1 MSNQDLAQMFLD
13 IADILEIKGVQ
24 WEPRA
29 YRKAALTISTLAVD
43 ISDIYR
49 QGKLMELEG
58 VGPSISKSI
67 EEYIKTGKMSKYE
80 KLKKE
85 YPIDF
90 TGFRKIQGLG
100 PKRAYALYKELKIR
114 NVDDLKAALEKNKI
128 RGLEGFGEKSEEQLK
143 HNLESF
149 MKVKEER
156 KMLGY
161 AIDYFEDIVGRM
173 RKSELFED
181 VEIAGSARRMKETVG
196 DLDILATSKRP
207 KEGMEFFTKLKDI
220 NEIIVKGD
228 TKTSVKLSIGLN
240 CDLRIVDGK
249 CFGAAMQYFTGN
261 KDHNVKLRKI
271 AIGKGL
277 KLNEYGL
284 FRGDKSIASHTEKEV
299 YNALGMDLI
308 EPELRENTG
317 EIEAAQ
323 KRSLPVIIGYD
334 QVISDLHTHTLD
346 SDGANSLEEMIAG
359 AQRLGHKYIA
369 VTNHSK
375 SLRIAN
381 GLDEAR
387 FSSFNKKIE
396 KINESSGIK
405 VLKGVELEI
414 LKDGSLDLPA
424 KVLREMD
431 FAIGALHQNT
441 KMPRKELTDR
451 LLKAIQSGLINAV
464 AHPTGRKIGEREAF
478 DLDFQKIFEA
488 CKSNDVSLEIDG
500 YPERSDLPFDL
511 VKEAKSYGVRFSL
524 ASDAHRTDQLRFIR
538 MATAI
543 ARRGWLEKKY
553 VINSLDYRQFLKL
566 KR

>member
-13 IADILEIKGVQ
+13 IADILEINGVQ

-43 ISDIYR
+43 ISDVYR

-58 VGPSISKSI
+58 VGRSIAKSI

-80 KLKKE
+80 TLKKK
-85 YPIDF
+85 YPIDL

-100 PKRAYALYKELKIR
+100 PKRAYALYKKLKIR

-161 AIDYFEDIVGRM
+161 TIDYFEDIVDRM

-196 DLDILATSKRP
+196 DLDILATSNRP
-207 KEGMEFFTKLKDI
+207 KEGMGFFTKLKDI

-240 CDLRIVDGK
+240 CDLRIVDDK

-271 AIGKGL
+271 AIRKGL

-284 FRGDKSIASHTEKEV
+284 FRGDKLIASRTEKEV
-299 YNALGMDLI
+299 YNALDMDLI
-308 EPELRENTG
+308 APELRENTG

-323 KRSLPVIIGYD
+323 KRLLPVVIGYD
-334 QVISDLHTHTLD
+334 QVIGDLHTHTLD

-359 AQRLGHKYIA
+359 AQKLGHKYIA
-369 VTNHSK
+369 ITNHSK

-424 KVLREMD
+424 KLLREMD

-511 VKEAKSYGVRFSL
+511 VKEAKSYGVSFSL

-543 ARRGWLEKKY
+543 ARRGWLEKND
-553 VINSLDYRQFLKL
+553 VVNSLDYKQFLKL

>member
-13 IADILEIKGVQ
+13 IADILEINGVQ

-43 ISDIYR
+43 ISDVYR

-58 VGPSISKSI
+58 VGRSIAKSI

-80 KLKKE
+80 TLKKK
-85 YPIDF
+85 YPIDL

-100 PKRAYALYKELKIR
+100 PKRAYALYKKLKIR

-161 AIDYFEDIVGRM
+161 TIDYFEDIVDRM

-196 DLDILATSKRP
+196 DLDILATSNRP
-207 KEGMEFFTKLKDI
+207 KEGMGFFTKLKDI

-240 CDLRIVDGK
+240 CDLRIVDDK

-271 AIGKGL
+271 AIRKGL

-284 FRGDKSIASHTEKEV
+284 FRGDKLIASRTEKEV
-299 YNALGMDLI
+299 YNALDMDLI
-308 EPELRENTG
+308 APELRENTG

-323 KRSLPVIIGYD
+323 KRLLPVVIGYD
-334 QVISDLHTHTLD
+334 QVIGDLHTHTLD

-359 AQRLGHKYIA
+359 AQKLGHKYIA
-369 VTNHSK
+369 ITNHSK

-424 KVLREMD
+424 KLLREMD

-441 KMPRKELTDR
+441 KMSRKELTDR

-511 VKEAKSYGVRFSL
+511 VKEAKSYGVSFSL

-543 ARRGWLEKKY
+543 ARRGWLEKND
-553 VINSLDYRQFLKL
+553 VVNSLDYKQFLKL